1 MYSLTHVT
9 CATNKVPDSLL
20 YNVRQHKGAAMMF
33 AQINTDPLW
42 KNILSQVLT
51 FLYSIAH
58 YIGVV
63 IVYLVNVILPKIQVP
78 GDLVDPIG
86 FLAIITIFL
95 FLTQVAKNIA
105 TIIVAVGWILIV
117 VRIVLLYWN

>member
-1 MYSLTHVT
+1 
-9 CATNKVPDSLL
+9 
-20 YNVRQHKGAAMMF
+20 MMF